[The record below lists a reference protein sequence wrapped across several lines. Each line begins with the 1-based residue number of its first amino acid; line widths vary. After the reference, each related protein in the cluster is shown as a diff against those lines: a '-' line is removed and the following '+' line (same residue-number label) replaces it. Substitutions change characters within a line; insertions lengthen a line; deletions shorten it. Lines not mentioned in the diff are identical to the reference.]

1 MSDAGSSQRS
11 DWKEDL
17 PDNVR
22 FRLPGFTLPLNW
34 EPTPISTPVTT
45 PRASMDGRTPRL
57 HILHIQ
63 GIQRGRFPNALNYQD
78 ALDDN
83 LR

>member
-1 MSDAGSSQRS
+1 MSDTESSQLS
-11 DWKEDL
+11 DWEEDL
-17 PDNVR
+17 PDNVN

-34 EPTPISTPVTT
+34 EPTPMNTPLTT

-57 HILHIQ
+57 NILHIQ
-63 GIQRGRFPNALNYQD
+63 GIQRGRFRNALNYQD